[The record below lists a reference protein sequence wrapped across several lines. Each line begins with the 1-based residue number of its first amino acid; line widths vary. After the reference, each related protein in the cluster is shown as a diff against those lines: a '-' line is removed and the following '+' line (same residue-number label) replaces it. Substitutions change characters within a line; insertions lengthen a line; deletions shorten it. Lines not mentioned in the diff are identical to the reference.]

1 MIVHRDRTYPNVNES
16 SQAACSMSE
25 DDAPKHHT
33 STKEAGSPNTDGE
46 DKTSLAVVEGAG
58 HIAGD
63 SEHTTNGENIPN
75 ASPKPVSTIPESIN
89 GVSESS
95 DQRRSGDEGSVNK
108 LSSLQIHAPIPSV
121 KGDEHPEGATSQKV
135 SEWSHQALAPPKED
149 GGEQPEEEWQDMPAI
164 AQYDLYD
171 DDGKIV
177 ARKVKE
183 EDLEANAY
191 TGLGGAGKG
200 YTRVQHDE
208 DADSTS
214 SMEDNTSYLF
224 KQQNGINPAE
234 DDEELRDT
242 MAQMQATKDLL
253 TEGQRIA
260 YVGVTRVTM
269 AEMVGEMEN
278 LETTKGTKKDLA
290 LVVEAYK
297 MWSQKMMVRLYGHM
311 EISSSGMRT
320 VSCKPHSTLLMAC
333 RTSDG

>member
-1 MIVHRDRTYPNVNES
+1 MAKNVP
-16 SQAACSMSE
+16 
-25 DDAPKHHT
+25 D
-33 STKEAGSPNTDGE
+33 
-46 DKTSLAVVEGAG
+46 
-58 HIAGD
+58 
-63 SEHTTNGENIPN
+63 
-75 ASPKPVSTIPESIN
+75 ASPKPVSTTFESIN
-89 GVSESS
+89 GVSEGC
-95 DQRRSGDEGSVNK
+95 DHPRSAEEETANR
-108 LSSLQIHAPIPSV
+108 LSSLQIRAPHLPV
-121 KGDEHPEGATSQKV
+121 KADEHPEGGTSHKV
-135 SEWSHQALAPPKED
+135 SEWSHQALAPPNED
-149 GGEQPEEEWQDMPAI
+149 GGEQQEEEWQDMPAI

-171 DDGKIV
+171 DDGKLV

-224 KQQNGINPAE
+224 KQQNSINPAE

-269 AEMVGEMEN
+269 AEMVAEMEN

-311 EISSSGMRT
+311 EISSSGMQT
-320 VSCKPHSTLLMAC
+320 ILCKYCSTLL
-333 RTSDG
+333 TV

>member
-1 MIVHRDRTYPNVNES
+1 
-16 SQAACSMSE
+16 MSE

-33 STKEAGSPNTDGE
+33 STKEAGSPQTDRKDKE
-46 DKTSLAVVEGAG
+46 LHTIVKTSDHVT
-58 HIAGD
+58 GD
-63 SEHTTNGENIPN
+63 SGHTVNGENVSN
-75 ASPKPVSTIPESIN
+75 ASPKPVSTNSESIN
-89 GVSESS
+89 GVSEEH
-95 DQRRSGDEGSVNK
+95 DRPRSAEEETANR
-108 LSSLQIHAPIPSV
+108 LSTLQIRAPSV
-121 KGDEHPEGATSQKV
+121 PVKTDEHPEGATSHKV

-149 GGEQPEEEWQDMPAI
+149 GGEQQEEEWQDMPAI

-171 DDGKIV
+171 DDGKLV

-183 EDLEANAY
+183 EDPEANAY

-224 KQQNGINPAE
+224 KQQNSTNPAE

-278 LETTKGTKKDLA
+278 LETTKGTKKDRE

-311 EISSSGMRT
+311 EISSSGMQTISR
-320 VSCKPHSTLLMAC
+320 KHYLILLIVC
-333 RTSDG
+333 RASDG